1 MPSIRI
7 SEELRMKASRIRLLL
22 MDCDGVLTDG
32 RLYFG
37 PAGEVMK
44 AFDVRDGQGIAT
56 WHRAGHLC
64 GIITGRP
71 GDIVKAR
78 ADELGIK
85 YFKHSSPDKAAD
97 VREILADSG
106 ISSQETAF
114 VGDDIGDLPAMALVG
129 LPIAVADA
137 VDEVC
142 EAALFITTKTGGR
155 GAVREVIDLLLTAR
169 L

>member
-1 MPSIRI
+1 MPSIEI
-7 SEELRMKASRIRLLL
+7 SVQLRQKASRIRLLL

-37 PAGEVMK
+37 PAGEMMK

-56 WHRAGHLC
+56 WQRAGHLC
-64 GIITGRP
+64 GVITGRP
-71 GDIVKAR
+71 GDIAKAR
-78 ADELGIK
+78 ADELGIE

-106 ISSQETAF
+106 ISSEETAL

-137 VDEVC
+137 VEEVR

>member
-1 MPSIRI
+1 MPSIEI
-7 SEELRMKASRIRLLL
+7 TAQLRQKASRIRLLL

-37 PAGEVMK
+37 PAGEMMK

-56 WHRAGHLC
+56 WQRAGHLC
-64 GIITGRP
+64 GVITGRP

-78 ADELGIK
+78 VDELGIK
-85 YFKHSSPDKAAD
+85 YFKHSSIDKAAD
-97 VREILADSG
+97 LQEILAQSG
-106 ISSQETAF
+106 ISADETAF

-129 LPIAVADA
+129 LPIVVADA
-137 VDEVC
+137 VDEVRH
-142 EAALFITTKTGGR
+142 AASLITTKSGGS